1 MQDDL
6 SYNSLFSV
14 LKFMVKILVDA
25 DEFTFFI
32 RREQEWEVHN
42 VI

>member
-1 MQDDL
+1 MQEDI
-6 SYNSLFSV
+6 SYSSLFSV

-32 RREQEWEVHN
+32 RRETEWEVLN
-42 VI
+42 V

>member
-32 RREQEWEVHN
+32 RREQEWEVFN
-42 VI
+42 AI